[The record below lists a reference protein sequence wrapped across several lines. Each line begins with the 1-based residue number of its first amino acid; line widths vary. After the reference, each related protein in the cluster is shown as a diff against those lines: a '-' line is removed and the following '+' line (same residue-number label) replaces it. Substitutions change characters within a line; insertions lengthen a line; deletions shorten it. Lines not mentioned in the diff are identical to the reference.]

1 MSMPPSF
8 PLFALRRDHHF
19 LSPFSLCGLTYRPRQ
34 PNFLTRFAAVLRLQ
48 KLFRDCFSWREKH
61 ILIPPRSRSLVSVC
75 LSLPAR
81 EKGGKTPLQS
91 STWLVFKDAFSHH
104 LEKSLSVNLPY
115 HAIKQWYLKT
125 EKANST
131 ATLQVQVK
139 ILIHWASSTVK
150 TLFD

>member
-1 MSMPPSF
+1 MKTCNSWDEFPHVRKKTLVFATFFSTFCPLAWPP
-8 PLFALRRDHHF
+8 
-19 LSPFSLCGLTYRPRQ
+19 LSLPPFSLCGLAYRPRQ

-115 HAIKQWYLKT
+115 HAMKQWYLKT
-125 EKANST
+125 EK
-131 ATLQVQVK
+131 
-139 ILIHWASSTVK
+139 
-150 TLFD
+150 